1 MTITATAADNAKG
14 LDYFK
19 ENKVFFLFFFLDKAM
34 GLDHFQE
41 NKGLFLKHLTQKGA
55 VLLQEQRSCP

>member
-19 ENKVFFLFFFLDKAM
+19 ENKVSFLFFLIRPWASTISRRIRAFL
-34 GLDHFQE
+34 
-41 NKGLFLKHLTQKGA
+41 
-55 VLLQEQRSCP
+55 